1 MWQILKF
8 ENIWKTVLLLY
19 HLLFIG
25 DIWGPLIIGIGI
37 AMLMEPISFSNESA
51 LVLIYQ
57 WIGSII
63 ITLNC
68 KLLGCNLFR
77 LFWVLMLARISRCC
91 LTLAIHLSPYCFT
104 VVFIGW
110 FHILSST
117 SLFAYPFLYGVFEV
131 YMYPDSF
138 CSNFCLPF

>member
-77 LFWVLMLARISRCC
+77 LF
-91 LTLAIHLSPYCFT
+91 
-104 VVFIGW
+104 
-110 FHILSST
+110 
-117 SLFAYPFLYGVFEV
+117 
-131 YMYPDSF
+131 
-138 CSNFCLPF
+138 